1 MRHSADNIVKFAT
14 RLGIASDLYRH
25 VIEKRLTAYDLTPAQ
40 MSALSHIARRGAPQN
55 VSDIARAI
63 DVGQPAVT
71 KMLTKFERAGWVTIS
86 GSKHDRRIK
95 EAAITQA
102 GGMHIGQVH
111 RSLMPELPQ
120 LLDKWS
126 VEELERLT
134 QELTDLSRFLET
146 LRSQT

>member
-1 MRHSADNIVKFAT
+1 MKFAT
-14 RLGIASDLYRH
+14 RLGIASDLYRN

-40 MSALSHIARRGAPQN
+40 LSALSHIARRGAPQG

-71 KMLTKFERAGWVTIS
+71 KMLNKFERAGWVTIS

-95 EAAITQA
+95 EAAITQD

-120 LLDKWS
+120 LLEAWS
-126 VEELERLT
+126 AAELERFT
-134 QELTDLSRFLET
+134 QDLIDLSQFLDR
-146 LRSQT
+146 LRSQTEPNA